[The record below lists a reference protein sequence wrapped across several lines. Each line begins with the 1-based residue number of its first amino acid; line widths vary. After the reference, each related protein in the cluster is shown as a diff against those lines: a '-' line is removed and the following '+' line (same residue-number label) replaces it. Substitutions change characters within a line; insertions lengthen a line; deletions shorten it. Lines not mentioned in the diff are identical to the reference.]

1 MTITNHSSMQMSKN
15 QVLRQRTITGIFF
28 AIGVVLLLFSG
39 KIGAIA
45 FGCFIA
51 GFSCYEYIRMVF
63 HKNKKKL
70 ISSLLAVAVTI
81 ILLTNHEPDG
91 FIYKAVCIF
100 SMLCFLAGIVHLFYP
115 FVNHKL
121 YYWMISIVYFG
132 LPLGLFVSYIY
143 HTDQYYPAFW
153 MAIIIFIWIADSGA
167 YLIGSRIGKRLLF
180 ESISPKKTWEGFIG
194 AGIVSLVAAWVF
206 SEYFTHWHSA
216 TNTGNLFYWMAIAF
230 IAWFVGTLGDLVESS
245 IKRTF
250 NIKDSGKLL
259 PGHGGVFDR
268 FDSFIYILPFILTL
282 TIFFKF

>member
-1 MTITNHSSMQMSKN
+1 MQMSKN

-39 KIGAIA
+39 KTGAIA

-51 GFSCYEYIRMVF
+51 GFSCYEYIRMIF

-70 ISSLLAVAVTI
+70 VSSLLLVATTI
-81 ILLTNHEPDG
+81 ILLSNQPPESVL
-91 FIYKAVCIF
+91 FKIICF
-100 SMLCFLAGIVHLFYP
+100 LSMLCFAGGIFHLFRP
-115 FVNHKL
+115 FVDHKRF
-121 YYWMISIVYFG
+121 YWLISAIYFG
-132 LPLGLFVSYIY
+132 LPLGLFVSYVY
-143 HTDQYYPAFW
+143 HAEHYYPAFW

-180 ESISPKKTWEGFIG
+180 ERISPKKTWEGFLG
-194 AGIVSLVAAWVF
+194 AGITSLLAAWMF
-206 SEYFTHWHSA
+206 SVYFTHWHEA
-216 TNTGNLFYWMAIAF
+216 TSTGNLLFWLSIAS
-230 IAWFVGTLGDLVESS
+230 IAWIIGTLGDLVESS

-250 NIKDSGKLL
+250 NVKDSGKLL

>member
-1 MTITNHSSMQMSKN
+1 MQMSKN

-39 KIGAIA
+39 KTGAIA
-45 FGCFIA
+45 FGCFIS
-51 GFSCYEYIRMVF
+51 GFSCYEYIRMIF

-70 ISSLLAVAVTI
+70 VSSLLLVATTI
-81 ILLTNHEPDG
+81 ILLSNQPTESVLFKIIC
-91 FIYKAVCIF
+91 FI
-100 SMLCFLAGIVHLFYP
+100 SMLCFVAGIFHLFRP
-115 FVNHKL
+115 FVDHKRF
-121 YYWMISIVYFG
+121 YWLISAIYFG
-132 LPLGLFVSYIY
+132 LPLGLFVSYVY

-180 ESISPKKTWEGFIG
+180 ERISPKKTWEGFLG
-194 AGIVSLVAAWVF
+194 AGITSLLAAWMF
-206 SEYFTHWHSA
+206 SVYFTHWHEA
-216 TNTGNLFYWMAIAF
+216 TSTGNLLFWLSIAS
-230 IAWFVGTLGDLVESS
+230 IAWIIGTLGDLVESS

-250 NIKDSGKLL
+250 NVKDSGKLL

-282 TIFFKF
+282 TIFFKL